1 MHESDANILRFFNVY
16 CGIRDGEI
24 MAEKIISV
32 NFEKSLAELEQL
44 VEKMEKGDLSLE
56 ESVKSFEKGI
66 ALTRACQAALAEAEQ
81 KVQILL
87 DNDNDSEL
95 DTFKPAG

>member
-16 CGIRDGEI
+16 CSIRDGEI